1 MSARIRLH
9 DEAGPAVLVEKV
21 ATRNGHRVAITSV
34 PSGRTVQLDPL
45 ELEGLTWQNVETFR
59 QWETATISTTVH
71 DPGAWVPDDDGGETL
86 ELANEFATVLLHKV
100 LVGRTEHLDVVARKL
115 GARTRLDVTMLQ
127 GVAAQPPETFTA
139 LLATPFGAGAS

>member
-1 MSARIRLH
+1 MSARILLH
-9 DEAGPAVLVEKV
+9 DDAGPAVLVEKV
-21 ATRNGHRVAITSV
+21 ATRNGHRMAITSV
-34 PSGRTVQLDPL
+34 PSGHNAQLDPL
-45 ELEGLTWQNVETFR
+45 ELECLTWQDAETFR
-59 QWETATISTTVH
+59 RLATAAITTTVH
-71 DPGAWVPDDDGGETL
+71 EPGAWLPDDDGGETL

-115 GARTRLDVTMLQ
+115 GARTRLDVPMLQ

>member
-1 MSARIRLH
+1 MSARIRLD

-21 ATRNGHRVAITSV
+21 GTRNGHRVAITSV
-34 PSGRTVQLDPL
+34 PSGRTAQLDPL
-45 ELEGLTWQNVETFR
+45 ELECLTWQDAETFR
-59 QWETATISTTVH
+59 RWATATISTTVH
-71 DPGAWVPDDDGGETL
+71 EPGAWVLDDDGGEAL

-100 LVGRTEHLDVVARKL
+100 LVGRAEHLDVVARKR

-139 LLATPFGAGAS
+139 LLATPFGAGTS

>member
-21 ATRNGHRVAITSV
+21 ATRNGHRMAITSV
-34 PSGRTVQLDPL
+34 PTGRTARLDPL
-45 ELEGLTWQNVETFR
+45 ELECLTWQDSETFR
-59 QWETATISTTVH
+59 RWAATISTVH
-71 DPGAWVPDDDGGETL
+71 DRGGSVPDDEGGDTL

-115 GARTRLDVTMLQ
+115 GTRTRLDVTMLQ
-127 GVAAQPPETFTA
+127 GVAAQAPETFTE
-139 LLATPFGAGAS
+139 LLASPFGAGAG